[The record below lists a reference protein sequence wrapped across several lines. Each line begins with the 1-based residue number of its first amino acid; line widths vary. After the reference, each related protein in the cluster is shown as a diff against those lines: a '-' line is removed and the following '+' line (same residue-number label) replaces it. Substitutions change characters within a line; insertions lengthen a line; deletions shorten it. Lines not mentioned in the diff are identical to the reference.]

1 MSKEELID
9 KMVTAVMEDFDFD
22 RVHRVMVNLDW
33 KWDIGDGE
41 RTVPSS
47 YRLTK
52 KAESLLRDAA
62 QHYGDKEFYS
72 CGSGGFA
79 AHLDGETLT
88 LQFILTEMTSYASD
102 FINTDEP
109 DPKADIKAKRIEDCK
124 DDMSIR
130 TFNICRK
137 NGIRTLRDLT
147 LLHKTDW
154 LKFRN
159 SGKKSFA
166 EIDDLLHDNGLDWAE

>member
-41 RTVPSS
+41 MTVPSS

-52 KAESLLRDAA
+52 NAERLLRDAA
-62 QHYGDKEFYS
+62 QHYGDKECYS
-72 CGSGGFA
+72 CGRGGFM

-88 LQFILTEMTSYASD
+88 LQFILTEMTSFASD
-102 FINTDEP
+102 FTDIDEP
-109 DPKADIKAKRIEDCK
+109 NPEAKRIED
-124 DDMSIR
+124 
-130 TFNICRK
+130 
-137 NGIRTLRDLT
+137 G
-147 LLHKTDW
+147 W

-159 SGKKSFA
+159 GGKKPTCG
-166 EIDDLLHDNGLDWAE
+166 N

>member
-9 KMVTAVMEDFDFD
+9 RMVTAVMEDFDFD

-41 RTVPSS
+41 MTVPSI

-52 KAESLLRDAA
+52 EAERLLRDVA

-72 CGSGGFA
+72 CGSGGFMT
-79 AHLDGETLT
+79 HLDGETLT

-102 FINTDEP
+102 FIN
-109 DPKADIKAKRIEDCK
+109 IEHK
-124 DDMSIR
+124 DHQE
-130 TFNICRK
+130 
-137 NGIRTLRDLT
+137 L
-147 LLHKTDW
+147 
-154 LKFRN
+154 
-159 SGKKSFA
+159 
-166 EIDDLLHDNGLDWAE
+166 

>member
-41 RTVPSS
+41 MTVPSS

-62 QHYGDKEFYS
+62 QHYRDKEFYS

-102 FINTDEP
+102 FINIDEP
-109 DPKADIKAKRIEDCK
+109 DPKADIKAKRIEDCNL
-124 DDMSIR
+124 SVR
-130 TFNICRK
+130 TTNICK
-137 NGIRTLRDLT
+137 AGGIDTLGDLCK
-147 LLHKTDW
+147 LHKTDW

-159 SGKKSFA
+159 GGKKSLA
-166 EIDDLLHDNGLDWAE
+166 EIDDLLHDNGLDWAEWR

>member
-1 MSKEELID
+1 MNKEELID

-22 RVHRVMVNLDW
+22 RVHRVMANLDW

-41 RTVPSS
+41 MTVPSS

-52 KAESLLRDAA
+52 TAENLLRNAA
-62 QHYGDKEFYS
+62 QHYGDKEFHT
-72 CGSGGFA
+72 CGSGGFM

-102 FINTDEP
+102 FINTTEP
-109 DPKADIKAKRIEDCK
+109 DPKADIKAKRIIDCGTTVRAL
-124 DDMSIR
+124 S
-130 TFNICRK
+130 ICRK
-137 NGIRTLRDLT
+137 NGIDTLGDLCK
-147 LLHKTDW
+147 LHKIDC

-159 SGKKSFA
+159 CGKKNIA
-166 EIDDLLHDNGLDWAE
+166 VLEDLLHDHGLDWAEWR